1 MSNRHPNPIIVRLA
15 AAAGGIPQLARLAGR
30 DPSVMWQ
37 LHGGMRRVPPA
48 WAEGLAEAAQLLGD
62 PATHSELCPGYVFTR
77 GPLGLYWRPAP
88 TN

>member
-62 PATHSELCPGYVFTR
+62 PATPSELCPGYTFTR